1 MSNKAEQLR
10 HIYGGYDRS
19 IDAPAGIRVR
29 TGDVED
35 GDTLGSLLRDDSA
48 TAEDLLL
55 ASEEREPRIKFL
67 KQFFALLK
75 QTLSPDECKFIKLR
89 FTKKKTDRQIAVWL
103 GFKSVSGVF
112 ASIKDKLRAQERTIK
127 RLAERSQWDGAALF
141 VRQITTSVNEL
152 SRDESV
158 IKSKVPT
165 PAHGYYAMQ
174 QAIERAEARENA
186 SEESKIR
193 RRFYMRGVYQSGAI
207 LTEYSGA
214 LQEIV
219 SKCRLGLYGFLGYID
234 AVFAWTEHN
243 PPEQG
248 DDETAAQE
256 LKRLRADFREYVAM
270 LDVQLNN
277 PRDEIFDLVA
287 EKLAETI
294 ATQDLSAENVHANLH
309 ERKRKLAAK
318 LQARRDFLASLPIEK
333 KTEERVRARL
343 EEIRLQEQAQT
354 GNVEINR
361 DFQNFQSRSAGQK
374 ARRAMEYQKR
384 TAAHVAGLLPGT

>member
-10 HIYGGYDRS
+10 HIYGNYDRS
-19 IDAPAGIRVR
+19 IDAPASIRGR

-55 ASEEREPRIKFL
+55 ASEDREPRIKFL

-75 QTLSPDECKFIKLR
+75 QTLSTDECKFIKLR
-89 FTKKKTDRQIAVWL
+89 FTKKKTDKQIAVWL

-127 RLAERSQWDGAALF
+127 RLAERSQWDGAELF
-141 VRQITTSVNEL
+141 VKQITTSIKEL

-158 IKSKVPT
+158 IKEKVPT
-165 PAHGYYAMQ
+165 PARGYYAMQ

-207 LTEYSGA
+207 LTEYSTA
-214 LQEIV
+214 FQKVILEIRRELN
-219 SKCRLGLYGFLGYID
+219 SFLGYIE
-234 AVFAWTEHN
+234 AYYTWVEYN

-248 DDETAAQE
+248 NPNAAQE
-256 LKRLRADFREYVAM
+256 LKKIREDFQEYAAM
-270 LDVQLNN
+270 LNVLLNN
-277 PRDEIFDLVA
+277 PRDEIFDIVA
-287 EKLAETI
+287 EKLSEKI
-294 ATQDLSAENVHANLH
+294 IYQDLSAENVNANLH
-309 ERKRKLAAK
+309 AGKQRLAAK
-318 LQARRDFLASLPIEK
+318 LQARRDFLNSLPSIK
-333 KTEERVRARL
+333 QVEERAL
-343 EEIRLQEQAQT
+343 
-354 GNVEINR
+354 
-361 DFQNFQSRSAGQK
+361 
-374 ARRAMEYQKR
+374 
-384 TAAHVAGLLPGT
+384 VAGRLSSA

>member
-19 IDAPAGIRVR
+19 IDAPAGIRGR

-55 ASEEREPRIKFL
+55 ASEDREPRIKFL

-158 IKSKVPT
+158 IKAKVPT

-174 QAIERAEARENA
+174 QAIERAEARENN

-219 SKCRLGLYGFLGYID
+219 SKCRLGLYSFLGYIN
-234 AVFAWTEHN
+234 AVFEWTEHN

-248 DDETAAQE
+248 DHKVVEE
-256 LKRLRADFREYVAM
+256 LRRLRADFREYVAM

-287 EKLAETI
+287 EKLTETI
-294 ATQDLSAENVHANLH
+294 AEQDFSADNVYANLH
-309 ERKRKLAAK
+309 ERKRRLAAK
-318 LQARRDFLASLPIEK
+318 LQARRDFLAQLPGVK
-333 KTEERVRARL
+333 KADETARARM

-354 GNVEINR
+354 VNVEIAR
-361 DFQNFQSRSAGQK
+361 DFQKFQSRSAGQRLRREIENQTR
-374 ARRAMEYQKR
+374 ARVN
-384 TAAHVAGLLPGT
+384 HVVGLLPST